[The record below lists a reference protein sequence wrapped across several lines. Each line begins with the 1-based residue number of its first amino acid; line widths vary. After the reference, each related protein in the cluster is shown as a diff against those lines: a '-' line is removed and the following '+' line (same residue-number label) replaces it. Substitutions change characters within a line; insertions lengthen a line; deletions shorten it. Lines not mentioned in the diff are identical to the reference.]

1 MDRER
6 PKTGDIYTHFKG
18 KDYQI
23 ICIATDT
30 ETEEELV
37 VYKAL
42 YGEERVFARPIT
54 MFLSRVDREKYPQAS
69 QLYRFEKKQNA
80 WQESGNSVSEGE
92 GSLLLN
98 FLDLED
104 SQEKLKF
111 LQKNKTR
118 LDGEF
123 FSAAAESLEYVESGN
138 TLEERYQN
146 LLKFLKTKM
155 RYEGRRPR

>member
-1 MDRER
+1 M
-6 PKTGDIYTHFKG
+6 
-18 KDYQI
+18 
-23 ICIATDT
+23 
-30 ETEEELV
+30 
-37 VYKAL
+37 
-42 YGEERVFARPIT
+42 
-54 MFLSRVDREKYPQAS
+54 
-69 QLYRFEKKQNA
+69 
-80 WQESGNSVSEGE
+80 
-92 GSLLLN
+92 LLN

-123 FSAAAESLEYVESGN
+123 FSVAAESLEYVESGN

-155 RYEGRRPR
+155 RYEGRRLR